1 MAEPRKNVRFTLAYD
16 GRAFH
21 GWQRHPGVPTV
32 QGALEEALRGIC
44 DAPVEVRGA
53 GRTDR
58 GTHARGQ
65 VANARIPGGVSVETL
80 RAGLRDALPAALTL
94 RDIRE
99 VDRSF
104 HARMSATGK
113 RYVYTIWNRPE
124 LSDEDRGRVWHVPGA
139 LDVAAMQAVLP
150 MFVGEHDFASFA
162 SKANHARNSTV
173 RTVSRFELVTG
184 GPHSEPTSP
193 PSEAAS
199 QGLEPALVF
208 TIEADGFL
216 YKMVRN
222 LVRAVVKVGE
232 GRWSA
237 AQLQDIF
244 AAKDR
249 QQAPGTA
256 PASGLCLD
264 EVFYAE
270 PHA

>member
-1 MAEPRKNVRFTLAYD
+1 MPEPRKNVRFTLAYD

-32 QGALEEALRGIC
+32 QGALEEALREVC

-65 VANARIPGGVSVETL
+65 VANARVPAEVAVDTL
-80 RAGLRDALPAALTL
+80 RERLPAVLPAAMTL
-94 RDIRE
+94 HAVQE

-113 RYVYTIWNRPE
+113 RYVYTIHNHPE
-124 LSDEDRGRVWHVPGA
+124 LPSEAKGLVWHVPA
-139 LDVAAMQAVLP
+139 PLDAAAMEEALGV
-150 MFVGEHDFASFA
+150 FIGELDFASFA
-162 SKANHARNSTV
+162 TKANHARKTTV
-173 RTVSRFELVTG
+173 RNVTRF
-184 GPHSEPTSP
+184 S
-193 PSEAAS
+193 
-199 QGLEPALVF
+199 LEVDRPRLVF

-232 GRWSA
+232 GRWNA
-237 AQLQDIF
+237 ERLAEILD
-244 AAKDR
+244 ARDR
-249 QQAPGTA
+249 HAAPGTA

-264 EVFYAE
+264 EVFYDD
-270 PHA
+270 